1 MHPNAHDGYQVH
13 HIAKS
18 NKYVVLDYTLTRSH
32 LTVRATEVV
41 GALRTQRM
49 GRAVFVKHRD
59 GTWSCDVVEVNLLFR
74 RMGVATMMYDFA
86 QQRVD
91 GSVVRSNN
99 TNADSQAFWAKRPMH
114 NRLQRVRKRMQAF
127 MVHWRVKTK

>member
-1 MHPNAHDGYQVH
+1 MHPSAHDGYQVH

-49 GRAVFVKHRD
+49 GRAVFVKSRD
-59 GTWSCDVVEVNLLFR
+59 GNWSCNVVEVNLLFR
-74 RMGVATMMYDFA
+74 RMGVATLMYDFA

-91 GSVVRSNN
+91 GSVVPSNN
-99 TNADSQAFWAKRPMH
+99 TNVDSQAFWAKRPTH
-114 NRLQRVRKRMQAF
+114 NCLQRMRKRLQALMAHWTRKN
-127 MVHWRVKTK
+127 